1 MKEGEERMLGAGECY
16 PKESQL
22 WSARDGEPLK
32 LKQQG
37 KLCSRIQ
44 ITGVRK
50 TTFKGSGI
58 MTCNWKQMQS
68 AGELSKVSYLF
79 SARRSS
85 RGLYNFIDR

>member
-1 MKEGEERMLGAGECY
+1 MLGAGECY

-50 TTFKGSGI
+50 TTFKGE
-58 MTCNWKQMQS
+58 W
-68 AGELSKVSYLF
+68 LP
-79 SARRSS
+79 R
-85 RGLYNFIDR
+85 